1 MIYIGKKEKK
11 YYKNILMM
19 VDLGMH
25 EQIYAELSKLVPQ
38 GAKILD
44 LGCGEGALS
53 QRLVDHGYKV
63 FSVDKNPSYF
73 KCVGSTFI
81 EVDFDKPGQLDAFI
95 AQHEESFDAVIG
107 IEVIEHVENQWDYVR
122 GLRRMC
128 KTGGHLFVS
137 TPNTQ
142 SWLSRLQFLR
152 SGRFHQFSDPDLE
165 YGHISPLTLWEA
177 DVIFRALHLTKIKS
191 VGVGTLPPLYFTS
204 AKTVAASLLGL
215 MLRPFMQGQIEGWC
229 VLSICRK

>member
-1 MIYIGKKEKK
+1 MIYIGKKPKQ

-25 EQIYAELSKLVPQ
+25 EQIFAELSQLVPV
-38 GAKILD
+38 GATILD

-53 QRLVDHGYKV
+53 QRLVDNGYKV
-63 FSVDKNPSYF
+63 YSVDKNSGYF

-81 EVDFDKPGQLDAFI
+81 EVDFDKQGELNAFI
-95 AQHEESFDAVIG
+95 AKHEESFDAVIG
-107 IEVIEHVENQWDYVR
+107 IEVIEHVENQWEYIR
-122 GLRRMC
+122 GLKRMC

-152 SGRFHQFSDPDLE
+152 TGRFHQFSDPDLE
-165 YGHISPLTLWEA
+165 YGHISPVTLWEL
-177 DVIFRALHLTKIKS
+177 DVILKASGLSKIKS
-191 VGVGTLPPLYFTS
+191 IGVGTLPPLYFTS
-204 AKTVAASLLGL
+204 VKTIIASLIGL
-215 MLRPFMQGQIEGWC
+215 LLRPFMNGQVDDWC

>member
-1 MIYIGKKEKK
+1 MIYIGRKDKQ

-25 EQIYAELSKLVPQ
+25 EQIFAELSSLVPP
-38 GAKILD
+38 GSTVLD

-53 QRLVDHGYKV
+53 QRLVDNGYKV

-73 KCVGSTFI
+73 KCQGSTFI
-81 EVDFDKPGQLDAFI
+81 QVDFDKVDQLNAFI
-95 AQHEESFDAVIG
+95 ASHEEAFDAVIG
-107 IEVIEHVENQWDYVR
+107 IEVIEHVENQWDYMR

-128 KTGGHLFVS
+128 KTGGLVFVS

-165 YGHISPLTLWEA
+165 YGHISPLTLWEL
-177 DVIFRALHLTKIKS
+177 DVIIKWLGLHKIKS
-191 VGVGTLPPLYFTS
+191 VGVGTLPPLYITS
-204 AKTVAASLLGL
+204 LKTAAASLIGVI
-215 MLRPFMQGQIEGWC
+215 LRPFMRGQVDGWC

>member
-1 MIYIGKKEKK
+1 MIYIGRKEKK

-25 EQIYAELSKLVPQ
+25 EQIFAELTSLVPP
-38 GAKILD
+38 GSSVLD

-53 QRLVDHGYKV
+53 QRLVDNGYKV
-63 FSVDKNPSYF
+63 FSVDKNPGYF
-73 KCVGSTFI
+73 KCQGSTFI
-81 EVDFDKPGQLDAFI
+81 EVDFDKAGQLDAFI
-95 AQHEESFDAVIG
+95 ASHEESFDAVIG
-107 IEVIEHVENQWDYVR
+107 IEVIEHVENQWDYMR
-122 GLRRMC
+122 GLKRMC

-152 SGRFHQFSDPDLE
+152 AGRFHQFSDPDLE
-165 YGHISPLTLWEA
+165 YGHISPLTQWEL
-177 DVIFRALHLTKIKS
+177 DVIIKWLGLNKIRS
-191 VGVGTLPPLYFTS
+191 VGVGTLPPLYITS
-204 AKTVAASLLGL
+204 LKTAVASLIGL
-215 MLRPFMQGQIEGWC
+215 VLRPFMKGQIDGWC